1 LCLGGGGDS
10 SSLDE
15 DEDEDEGEG
24 GSSLRFL
31 EEEDFLDAF
40 LFLDRLS
47 STEVGGKCAIY
58 CLQQQKER
66 GAISSPY
73 SQVGN
78 VGNKLGF

>member
-31 EEEDFLDAF
+31 EEEDFLDAC

-47 STEVGGKCAIY
+47 STEVGGKRMRYLLFTTTKRKGRDIFPIFTGG
-58 CLQQQKER
+58 KR
-66 GAISSPY
+66 W
-73 SQVGN
+73 
-78 VGNKLGF
+78 K